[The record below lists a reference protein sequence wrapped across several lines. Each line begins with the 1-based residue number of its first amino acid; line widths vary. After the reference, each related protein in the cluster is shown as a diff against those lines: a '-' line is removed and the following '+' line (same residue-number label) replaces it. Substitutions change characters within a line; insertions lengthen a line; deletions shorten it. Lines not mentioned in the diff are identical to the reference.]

1 MAQQQDKAGN
11 NIVELEEGD
20 CEPPQP
26 PEEDADP
33 PVILAP
39 ARRVRHGYKSVGGL
53 EPRLQLQQ
61 GFVET
66 TAADDENKEAE
77 EEELEADMEIT
88 AANNENKEAEEE
100 ELEAD
105 NENKKRK
112 RKN

>member
-11 NIVELEEGD
+11 NIIELEEGEY
-20 CEPPQP
+20 EPPQP
-26 PEEDADP
+26 PEEDAEP

-39 ARRVRHGYKSVGGL
+39 RQRVRHGFKSVGGIA
-53 EPRLQLQQ
+53 PRLQLRERI
-61 GFVET
+61 VEIP
-66 TAADDENKEAE
+66 AAENKEE
-77 EEELEADMEIT
+77 E
-88 AANNENKEAEEE
+88 EEE